1 MAHILTARYSAVD
14 EEVLHF
20 KKYFYQP
27 SLAAATLFFVLFGIA
42 ALLHVYQVA
51 RSKTWFM
58 IPFVI
63 GAACT

>member
-1 MAHILTARYSAVD
+1 MDHTLLARYSAVD

-42 ALLHVYQVA
+42 TLLHLYQMI